1 MEPAKTYD
9 GNSSIRHLNL
19 KPHENL
25 GKTFENLDVDVR
37 EAGLDVLVVMK
48 KGFCTATFESNMQKL
63 RLFEN
68 LDLFVPTDSI
78 VFCSGG
84 SHASTFVVV
93 QVKDWQN
100 INEILTEEVESSKNY
115 NQF

>member
-1 MEPAKTYD
+1 
-9 GNSSIRHLNL
+9 
-19 KPHENL
+19 
-25 GKTFENLDVDVR
+25 
-37 EAGLDVLVVMK
+37 
-48 KGFCTATFESNMQKL
+48 MQKL

-68 LDLFVPTDSI
+68 LDLFVPTDPI
-78 VFCSGG
+78 VFCSDG

-100 INEILTEEVESSKNY
+100 INEILTEEVKSSKNY

>member
-1 MEPAKTYD
+1 MEPAKTLD
-9 GNSSIRHLNL
+9 GNSSIRHL

-37 EAGLDVLVVMK
+37 EAGLDVLVVVK

-68 LDLFVPTDSI
+68 LDLFVPTDPI
-78 VFCSGG
+78 VFCSAG